1 MQAFHPFV
9 DSKINEVAPGY
20 RALSMVVAADGMSQS
35 DAGGHVMIDALAALN
50 AGSAFWAEAHLAAWA
65 NAFRNFGAKPQRTPC
80 SAEALRRRA
89 LRDGNLPSINPIVDL
104 YNAVSIQYAIPV
116 GGEDLDAYAGTAR
129 LTVADGSEIFD
140 TIKEGVAATESPEP
154 GEVIWRD
161 DIGVTCRRW
170 NWRQGVRTRLTS
182 DSTHMWFILESLPE
196 MPLDALREAGEKLE
210 HGLSLLLKNPR
221 IAKELVHA

>member
-1 MQAFHPFV
+1 MQSFHPFV

-20 RALSMVVAADGMSQS
+20 RALSIVVATDGMSQPHV
-35 DAGGHVMIDALAALN
+35 AGQAMIDALAAVN

-65 NAFRNFGAKPQRTPC
+65 TAFRNFGAKPQRTPC
-80 SAEALRRRA
+80 SADALRRRA

-104 YNAVSIQYAIPV
+104 YNAISIHYAIPV

-129 LTVADGSEIFD
+129 LTVADGSEVFD
-140 TIKEGVAATESPEP
+140 TTKEGVSATESPEP

-170 NWRQGVRTRLTS
+170 NWRQGVRTRLTT

-196 MPLDALREAGEKLE
+196 MPLEALHEAGEKLE
-210 HGLSLLLKNPR
+210 HGLSLLLVNPR
-221 IAKELVHA
+221 ITKALVHA